1 MKKAGYWPAF
11 SHARN
16 DDSSGAVRHHG
27 IISVTWPGLVTVITP
42 PHVHWQV
49 QVLSSAGM
57 KPSKTV
63 GAPGFQGV
71 VTGMQGIG
79 VNTPDAAAVAEA
91 TVGLL
96 GVVHMPNGMM
106 FFMGTKSMMFAAG
119 WLPDSTRFSGVTTK
133 VDGATPKG
141 HVRMAPLTTWTGMS
155 APFPA
160 RTQPPVAWI
169 STRRFSPASGSSA
182 FSSWLS
188 PLPTARR
195 REAATPLSIR

>member
-141 HVRMAPLTTWTGMS
+141 HVRMAPLTTWIGMPS
-155 APFPA
+155 PSPFP
-160 RTQPPVAWI
+160 RL
-169 STRRFSPASGSSA
+169 SRR
-182 FSSWLS
+182 
-188 PLPTARR
+188 
-195 REAATPLSIR
+195 